1 MRMDLKILN
10 ASRIIAVLII
20 AISFQCG
27 KIFAGSV
34 NCDSLAQRLMYQV
47 WAFPQEKVYMVTDR
61 DAYVSGDTVRFRAF
75 LVNASTHAKPQN
87 GSKFIYVEL
96 TNPFGETVKRVKIK
110 QQDDAFAGII
120 PIEEETPEGFYTLT
134 AYTQFMQNS
143 GSDYFF
149 RKSLPILSNL
159 SQKYSL
165 TADFDG
171 YKMTATLR
179 DKFSKKP
186 VRAEAISIYGLDEI
200 VFEQGIRHRSSHTTT
215 ITRKM
220 FECGIVKLIFD
231 RYEKFVALP
240 QDTRN
245 ISLTFHPEGGYLIPD
260 QKNLL
265 AFKAIDR
272 KGLSVDFNG
281 TIIDEDGRN
290 AAVIT
295 SLHNGMGSIQFTPQ
309 QGKNYFAMVN
319 GEKFPLPLANDS
331 ASVLSVSSLDN
342 DSILVKVVGNKRE
355 RLSLIAHNGGNV
367 SLAMPLDKSEI
378 ILDKNQLGS
387 GIVQLLLVDSDGNTL
402 SSRMIFNHSGYVYND
417 INDSVP
423 EGDYAIRALHGGLE
437 QPSSSIVSNLLLQ
450 SELKGYIEDADYYF
464 RNRDSKTDSD
474 LDLVMLTHG
483 WERYDIP
490 AAFKKKFSF
499 PQNPIEIGG
508 EISGVV
514 KSRWRG
520 KPLEDAIVMLISPKL
535 DYAAQTFTDS
545 EGKFTFNGLDWPEKT
560 PFILQAF
567 NSKGDKEHNFDI
579 DEEQYPFIYLVGS
592 NSELNEIEYDYSL
605 LAAGTTLLEELE
617 VTAPRSLEESRR
629 EMMKALGVKSFT
641 FDEIEEMRVTSYEE
655 LIRKIPGLRIVD
667 GNVLSTRAR
676 GIYNMGLGGTPVEF
690 WVDGTRWNSSISSIS
705 GSLST
710 AHASGPSKIGGEMLP
725 EHTLTDNM
733 SNTLFEFSGMYPI
746 SIVKSIEYF
755 QPSVAMVISQSAAYG
770 GGALVITTK
779 DGSERVKEWD
789 DDLFMKVIRPLGYQK
804 PAESYEPHYYYDPT
818 SDSGVYNAAWIPMA
832 NGSELSGI
840 QDDCSVIVEGI
851 TQGFIP
857 VFYHI
862 NRKNH

>member
-1 MRMDLKILN
+1 MDLKTLKTPSIAAILIL
-10 ASRIIAVLII
+10 ALI
-20 AISFQCG
+20 FQCG
-27 KIFAGSV
+27 KVFAGSV
-34 NCDSLAQRLMYQV
+34 DCDSLAQMLMYQV
-47 WAFPQEKVYMVTDR
+47 WAFPQEKVYLVTDR

-96 TNPFGETVKRVKIK
+96 TNPFGETVKRIKIK

-120 PIEEETPEGFYTLT
+120 PIDEETPEGAYTLT

-149 RKSLPILSNL
+149 SKSLPILSNL

-171 YKMTATLR
+171 YKMTTTLR

-186 VRAEAISIYGLDEI
+186 IRAEAISIYGPDGT
-200 VFEQGIRHRSSHTTT
+200 VFEEGIRHRSSHTTT
-215 ITRKM
+215 ITRRM

-245 ISLTFHPEGGYLIPD
+245 ISITFHPEGGYLIPD

-281 TIIDEDGRN
+281 TITDEDGRN

-295 SLHNGMGSIQFTPQ
+295 SIHNGMGSIQFTPQ
-309 QGKNYFAMVN
+309 RGKTYHAMVN

-331 ASVLSVSSLDN
+331 ASVLNVVSHYN
-342 DSILVKVVGNKRE
+342 DSILVKVAGRKPE
-355 RLSLIAHNGGNV
+355 GLSLIAHNGGNV
-367 SLAMPLDKSEI
+367 SLAMPFDKPEI
-378 ILDKNQLGS
+378 LLDKNQLGS
-387 GIVQLLLVDSDGNTL
+387 GIVQLLLVDSGGNTL
-402 SSRMIFNHSGYVYND
+402 SSRLIFNHNGYVYND
-417 INDSVP
+417 SKDSIP
-423 EGDYAIRALHGGLE
+423 DGDYTIRAMRGGFD
-437 QPSSSIVSNLLLQ
+437 QPSSSIVSNLLQ

-483 WERYDIP
+483 WERYDVP
-490 AAFKKKFSF
+490 SAFKKKFAF
-499 PQNPIEIGG
+499 PKNPIEIGG
-508 EISGVV
+508 EISGIV

-545 EGKFTFNGLDWPEKT
+545 EGKFIFNGLDWPENT
-560 PFILQAF
+560 PFIIQTF

-579 DEEQYPFIYLVGS
+579 DEEEYPFIYLVGS
-592 NSELNEIEYDYSL
+592 NSELNEIDYDYSL

-617 VTAPRSLEESRR
+617 VTAPLSLEESRR
-629 EMMKALGVKSFT
+629 EMNKALGVKSFT
-641 FDEIEEMRVTSYEE
+641 FDEIEDMRATTYEE
-655 LIRKIPGLRIVD
+655 IIRKIPGLRIVD

-676 GIYNMGLGGTPVEF
+676 GIFNTGLGGTPVEF
-690 WVDGTRWNSSISSIS
+690 WVDGARWSSAMTSTS
-705 GSLST
+705 GALSN
-710 AHASGPSKIGGEMLP
+710 AHASGPSKVGGEMLP
-725 EHTLTDNM
+725 EHTLSTHM
-733 SNTLFEFSGMYPI
+733 SNTLSEFESAYPI
-746 SIVKSIEYF
+746 SIIKSMEYY
-755 QPSVAMVISQSAAYG
+755 QPSSALIISSSAAYG
-770 GGALVITTK
+770 GGALVFTTK
-779 DGSERVKEWD
+779 DGSEKIKEWD
-789 DDLFMKVIRPLGYQK
+789 DDLFMKIVRPLGYQK
-804 PAESYEPHYYYDPT
+804 PAESYEPHYYYDTT
-818 SDSGVYNAAWIPMA
+818 SDTGIYNAAWIPMA
-832 NGSELSGI
+832 NGSELHGI

-851 TQGFIP
+851 TQGFVP

-862 NRKNH
+862 NRKSH